1 MYEIQMPLF
10 PLLFFHFHNIKK
22 KSFDELNDKY
32 SFEFMTLS
40 YMKNQDIMIFLE
52 LHKIFPQLISKNN
65 DFIIDEDK
73 KLLGVFSYSY
83 NNKTMRLMII
93 IQEANKNINF
103 RCKMK
108 KKTYTNGERER
119 ERCGYLKT
127 TKL

>member
-1 MYEIQMPLF
+1 
-10 PLLFFHFHNIKK
+10 
-22 KSFDELNDKY
+22 
-32 SFEFMTLS
+32 MTLS

-108 KKTYTNGERER
+108 KKTQNDFYEHINDKKDIIND
-119 ERCGYLKT
+119 LKSNIIEEIFSSFIII
-127 TKL
+127 